1 MTVSP
6 AALHR
11 LGGAGAPVLLVHGFA
26 ADRFGW
32 AANAHALMAGR
43 TVWAAELPGHGAS
56 GNAVGQGTAADLA
69 QGLAAGIADLPEGVP
84 VVAHSLGA
92 AAVLHLAARHPGRF
106 GPMVLIAPAGLGA
119 GIDAGFARDLAAVRA
134 APEAEALLARLFA
147 RPARLGPMAAHLVAA
162 LADPARRRALG
173 QIAAALAEM
182 PPPPAPPAPA
192 ALHLVWGAQD
202 RIVPPPAAA
211 PFGIAPEIVDGA
223 GHLPQAEAAGA
234 NTGCRRPR
242 LG

>member
-56 GNAVGQGTAADLA
+56 GNEVGQGTAADLA

-119 GIDAGFARDLAAVRA
+119 GIDAGFARDLAALRA
-134 APEAEALLARLFA
+134 FLAARIETSMFLLGNLEAEACNHTGHSGMGPRLGA
-147 RPARLGPMAAHLVAA
+147 RPFA
-162 LADPARRRALG
+162 LADLPDGLFGHFLFGFIQGAVDVCTFSFSIVVCSEVSVVIVSSIFVTVLALNETL
-173 QIAAALAEM
+173 IS
-182 PPPPAPPAPA
+182 
-192 ALHLVWGAQD
+192 
-202 RIVPPPAAA
+202 RITSK
-211 PFGIAPEIVDGA
+211 
-223 GHLPQAEAAGA
+223 H
-234 NTGCRRPR
+234 N
-242 LG
+242 

>member
-1 MTVSP
+1 MTVSR

-11 LGGAGAPVLLVHGFA
+11 LGGEGPPLLLVHGFG

-56 GNAVGQGTAADLA
+56 GNAVGQGTAAELA

-92 AAVLHLAARHPGRF
+92 AVVLHLAARQRARF
-106 GPMVLIAPAGLGA
+106 GELVLIAPVGLGA
-119 GIDAGFARDLAAVRA
+119 GFDAAFARDLAAVQTTA
-134 APEAEALLARLFA
+134 EAEALLARLFA
-147 RPARLGPMAAHLVAA
+147 RPARVAPMAAHL
-162 LADPARRRALG
+162 LAGLGDPARRAAHARIARAMG
-173 QIAAALAEM
+173 DA
-182 PPPPAPPAPA
+182 PPPPAPAGSC
-192 ALHLVWGAQD
+192 ALHLVWGAED

-211 PFGIAPEIVDGA
+211 PFGVAPEIIAGA
-223 GHLPQAEAAGA
+223 GHLPQIEAAGTLNA
-234 NTGCRRPR
+234 LLRAR

>member
-11 LGGAGAPVLLVHGFA
+11 LGGEGPPVLLVHGLG

-32 AANAHALMAGR
+32 AANAHALMNR
-43 TVWAAELPGHGAS
+43 RSVWAAELPGHGSA
-56 GNAVGQGTAADLA
+56 GNAVGDGTAAELA

-92 AAVLHLAARHPGRF
+92 AVVLHLATMAPGRF

-119 GIDAGFARDLAAVRA
+119 GFDGAFAQGLAAGAEPAV
-134 APEAEALLARLFA
+134 AEALLARLFA
-147 RPARLGPMAAHLVAA
+147 RPARLAPMAAHLLAG
-162 LADPARRRALG
+162 LADPARRTALATIARALPG
-173 QIAAALAEM
+173 A
-182 PPPPAPPAPA
+182 PPPPPDPARCT
-192 ALHLVWGAQD
+192 LVWGAED
-202 RIVPPPAAA
+202 RIVPPPADA
-211 PFGIAPEIVDGA
+211 PPHTLI
-223 GHLPQAEAAGA
+223 EAAGHMPQIEA
-234 NTGCRRPR
+234 ASQLNRIIAEA